1 MWIILHYNQD
11 TLNVLEFSNLTKYDH
26 TIVLNFFGKVQIII
40 YQLGFELMT
49 YRLVVN
55 TQTHCATL

>member
-26 TIVLNFFGKVQIII
+26 TIVLNFFWKGTNHNIPIGIRTHDLQI
-40 YQLGFELMT
+40 G
-49 YRLVVN
+49 R
-55 TQTHCATL
+55 